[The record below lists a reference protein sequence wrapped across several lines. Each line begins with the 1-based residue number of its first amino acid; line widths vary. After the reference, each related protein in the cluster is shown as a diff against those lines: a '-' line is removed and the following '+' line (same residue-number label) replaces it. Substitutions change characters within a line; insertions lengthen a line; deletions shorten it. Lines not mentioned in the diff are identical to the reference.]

1 MTTSRN
7 SSDVLSS
14 PTSAEEDGM
23 RAFLLHG
30 PRDLRPAL
38 LPRPR
43 PGPGDVLVRV
53 RRAGICG
60 SDIHYFLHGR
70 IGRFVPNRPLVLGHE
85 FAGEVAELGEGAPA
99 ALLGQR
105 VAVDPSIP
113 CGHCAHCREGR
124 YNLCSNMRFFGSASC
139 DPHLDGGFGQ
149 FVTVP
154 ASNCQPLPDHL
165 GWAEAAMVE
174 PLSVALHAIER
185 AGGVGGHSVLI
196 TGGGTIG
203 LLILLAARAY
213 GARHIALADP
223 LPFARNQALA
233 LGADH
238 AFDPTDAAAD
248 AGESCEIGFEA
259 AGAASALGLALASI
273 RRGGT
278 IVQVGTLPAEVA
290 LPLNDVMARE
300 LSLLGSFRFANVFP
314 TALALLARGQIAPL
328 QLVSAAYPLASFPEA
343 MSRAA
348 GRDGVTKIQ
357 IDL

>member
-1 MTTSRN
+1 M
-7 SSDVLSS
+7 
-14 PTSAEEDGM
+14 E
-23 RAFLLHG
+23 AFLLHG
-30 PRDLRPAL
+30 PKDLRPAT

-43 PGPGDVLVRV
+43 PAPGEVLVRV

-60 SDIHYFLHGR
+60 SDIHYYQHGR
-70 IGRFVPNRPLVLGHE
+70 IGRFVPLRPLVLGHE

-99 ALLGQR
+99 GLLGRR

-113 CGHCAHCREGR
+113 CGSCAHCREGR

-154 ASNCQPLPDHL
+154 AANCHPLPDHL

-185 AGGVGGHSVLI
+185 AGGVSGRSVLI

-203 LLILLAARAY
+203 LLIALAARAF
-213 GARHIALADP
+213 GARHVALADP
-223 LPFARNQALA
+223 LPFARAQALA
-233 LGADH
+233 VGADL
-238 AFDPTDAAAD
+238 AFDPTDPSAD
-248 AGESCEIGFEA
+248 QGEGCEIAFEA
-259 AGAASALGLALASI
+259 AGAASALGLALATV

-290 LPLNDVMARE
+290 LPLNDIMARE
-300 LSLLGSFRFANVFP
+300 LSLLGSFRFANVFA
-314 TALALLARGQIAPL
+314 TALALLARGQIAPGA
-328 QLVSAAYPLASFPEA
+328 LVSAAYPLARLPEA